1 MGTQDVVLDKR
12 LFGSQS
18 HLHRPDTGP
27 DPAGD
32 PPGDGIPSTVI
43 VSRPILVVSDLL
55 PPKRGGLA
63 DHTLLL
69 ARGLA
74 RHRPVTVL
82 TSPGADPQSDFTV
95 RPAARSWHDLRGLR
109 AEFTRIPRETQIL
122 WQYVPHMYGRG
133 GVNWTLP
140 HLIAELAQQGHPQM
154 VLAHEIIADPS
165 WHPVRAWYVW
175 NQRRQWSA
183 ILRHADIVPIGCSRW
198 VEDWGHRKPEIASK
212 LFTLPSPCNI
222 PVAPTPENH
231 RARWRQELGLPPD
244 IPVLAYFGTLN
255 PSKQLD
261 WILGC
266 WEESHRRG
274 LETAFVVIGASPSIS
289 VPAHL
294 TGRFRALGYLPEEA
308 ASHALS
314 AVDVL
319 ALPFIDGISE
329 RRGSI
334 MAGLGHGVAVASTI
348 GHCTGRVL
356 AKADWAALSRIDDRE
371 GFVSSVAG
379 LLADPARRQH
389 LGAAGRSHYQQHFDW
404 PVIVDQVLRNLP
416 TGRPRRP
423 EESAPCAS

>member
-1 MGTQDVVLDKR
+1 M
-12 LFGSQS
+12 
-18 HLHRPDTGP
+18 
-27 DPAGD
+27 
-32 PPGDGIPSTVI
+32 
-43 VSRPILVVSDLL
+43 SRPILIVSDLL

-82 TSPGADPQSDFTV
+82 TSPGADPQPDFTV
-95 RPAARSWHDLRGLR
+95 HPAAQSWHDLQGLLS
-109 AEFTRIPRETQIL
+109 EFARLPADAQIL

-133 GVNWTLP
+133 GANLILP
-140 HLIAELAQQGHPQM
+140 RLMAELSRQGRPLM
-154 VLAHEIIADPS
+154 VLAHEIMADPS

-183 ILRHADIVPIGCSRW
+183 ILRHADIVPTSCSRW
-198 VEDWGHRKPEIASK
+198 VEDWSRWRPDMARK
-212 LFTLPSPCNI
+212 LFTLPSPCNL
-222 PVAPTPENH
+222 PVSLTPENH
-231 RARWRQELGLPPD
+231 RAQWRQELGLPPD

-294 TGRFRALGYLPEEA
+294 SGRFRALGYLPEEA

-329 RRGSI
+329 RRGSV
-334 MAGLGHGVAVASTI
+334 MAGLGHGVAVASTL
-348 GHCTGRVL
+348 GHNTGADL
-356 AKADWAALSRIDDRE
+356 AKADWVALSRVDDRN
-371 GFVSSVAG
+371 GFVSSVVQ
-379 LLADPARRQH
+379 LLSDPVRRQR
-389 LGAAGRSHYQQHFDW
+389 LGAAGRSHYQRYFDW
-404 PVIVDQVLRNLP
+404 PVVIDRILQNLP
-416 TGRPRRP
+416 TGHPTRPQG
-423 EESAPCAS
+423 SAPCAS

>member
-1 MGTQDVVLDKR
+1 
-12 LFGSQS
+12 
-18 HLHRPDTGP
+18 
-27 DPAGD
+27 
-32 PPGDGIPSTVI
+32 

-63 DHTLLL
+63 DHTLML

-74 RHRPVTVL
+74 QHRPVTVL
-82 TSPGADPQSDFTV
+82 TSPGADLQAGFTV
-95 RPAARSWHDLRGLR
+95 RPTARSWHDLRGLR
-109 AEFTRIPRETQIL
+109 EEFARIPRETQIL

-140 HLIAELAQQGHPQM
+140 RLMADLAQQGWPQM
-154 VLAHEIIADPS
+154 VLAHEIMADPS
-165 WHPVRAWYVW
+165 WNPVRAWYVW

-198 VEDWGHRKPEIASK
+198 VEDWGRWRPGIASK

-222 PVAPTPENH
+222 PVVPTTDDH

-261 WILGC
+261 WILGG
-266 WEESHRRG
+266 WEECHRRG
-274 LETAFVVIGASPSIS
+274 LDVAFVIIGASPKLS
-289 VPAHL
+289 VPPEKAS
-294 TGRFRALGYLPEEA
+294 RFRTLGYLPEEP
-308 ASHALS
+308 ASKALS

-334 MAGLGHGVAVASTI
+334 MAGLCHGVTVASTI
-348 GHCTGRVL
+348 GHCTGVDL
-356 AKADWAALSRIDDRE
+356 AKADWVSLSRVDDRD
-371 GFVSSVAG
+371 GFVSSVAD
-379 LLADPARRQH
+379 LLSNPDRCRRV
-389 LGAAGRSHYQQHFDW
+389 GAAGRAHYLRHFDW
-404 PVIVDQVLRNLP
+404 PVIVDRILARLP
-416 TGRPRRP
+416 TGHPRPSP
-423 EESAPCAS
+423 GSAPCVS